1 MKSMKMNSFNVTN
14 RTHYPK
20 KKQRLFAEMQ
30 QLPREHTV
38 IALSNM
44 NKVRA
49 EQLMRIRKRFYNEIK
64 ILIIKNKVAQRA
76 FEKIDGINGIEELSK
91 KLEGQCALMF
101 TKISPFKLNLIFE
114 KNKVLLAAKG
124 GDVAKKEISIPSG
137 NTGITP
143 GPVLSEFKE
152 ASVATKIDQG
162 TIWVTK
168 DSVVVRAG
176 ETISQKTASLL
187 SKLNIKPIEA
197 GIVVNFAISDGTIF
211 TEKDLMINVEE
222 FINEIVKSQNQAI
235 MLSIE
240 SSYLTN
246 QSIGPL
252 VQRAMRNARAV
263 VGGVG
268 YVSQDTYK
276 IALSLAHQQ
285 AVAVMQIASKH
296 GYTGN

>member
-152 ASVATKIDQG
+152 AGVATKIDQG

-222 FINEIVKSQNQAI
+222 FINEIIKSQNQAI

-252 VQRAMRNARAV
+252 VQRAMKNAQAV

-268 YVSQDTYK
+268 YVSQDTYE
-276 IALSLAHQQ
+276 IALSLAHHQ